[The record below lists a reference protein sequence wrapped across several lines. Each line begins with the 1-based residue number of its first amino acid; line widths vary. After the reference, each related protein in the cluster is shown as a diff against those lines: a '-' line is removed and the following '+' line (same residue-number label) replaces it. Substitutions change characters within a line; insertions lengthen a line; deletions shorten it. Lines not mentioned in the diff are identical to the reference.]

1 MFNPFRGC
9 WGDGEASCHGF
20 YPRLLLLKPSRLL
33 SKPITYKLS
42 NGFELHY
49 ERSLRS
55 ETLRQRAL
63 NGPKLLNGL
72 KLIVQPLL
80 GLWGRSGGLLPRVL
94 PAVIDV
100 EAPWASGRADSLVSV
115 QRVSRVRDAET
126 TGS

>member
-72 KLIVQPLL
+72 KLIVQPLSGLL
-80 GLWGRSGGLLPRVL
+80 GRWGGLLPRVL
-94 PAVIDV
+94 PAVIVV
-100 EAPWASGRADSLVSV
+100 EAFQASQQADNIQIV
-115 QRVSRVRDAET
+115 QWF
-126 TGS
+126 